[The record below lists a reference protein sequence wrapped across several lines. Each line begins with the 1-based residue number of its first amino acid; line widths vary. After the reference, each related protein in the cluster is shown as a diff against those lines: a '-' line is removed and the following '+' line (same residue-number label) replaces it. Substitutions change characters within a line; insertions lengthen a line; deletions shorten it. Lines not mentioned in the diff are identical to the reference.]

1 MRWALLLAVFISH
14 LAFPIVAGLATDEGR
29 DEAIMDFVA
38 PSEVYVH
45 RNESVGTYITVH
57 NKADQNQA
65 FTIETQ
71 VLPGSL
77 SVVGLPKTELLV
89 PNHLKQMAFGIQA
102 DADAALQNY
111 TVSFSITSDLDASLN
126 QTVEMTVHVVPWSN
140 LSFGVDDFIAFTVD
154 ELVRTSVAVNL
165 SNNATFTDDVTFTL
179 STSSDWD
186 WGWDMGDTNGTE
198 AYLTMAPDTL
208 SYVYL
213 WVEVPAVIDGAPL
226 AETGPRFTLSATS
239 GLDRAVSTWSFDLL
253 MNEKRN
259 VSIDGIDPLAEVA
272 PNQDVRVNAVVRN
285 VGNTPNTLN
294 ITLQGLTANGDPL
307 PNKTPSDRFN
317 DSGWVVALFGGLED
331 VVLQPNESRTV
342 EIGFQAPNEFQ
353 GEMHVELQVF
363 ANGAKANT
371 MSARTLV
378 QINRTSAASLTYE
391 ASGCQEILP
400 NQTCEVVLHV
410 QNTGN
415 SYNTYL
421 LRNGGTTDGF
431 TLDLPSESLLL
442 QPNEIKTF
450 TAATLRA
457 SSEALAFTLGESTIE
472 TLDDT
477 GTPVAQV
484 TVPLKVAP
492 VIEWS
497 FRNVEE
503 QVDAKG
509 RLSIAMEVRNE
520 GNAVDG
526 LTVQLQSSHSVDMGF
541 IPPDIAIYEDG
552 LEYPRSFEINNLP
565 LNSNFTIRA
574 WVDLPKDQSSNG
586 TIYVNTT
593 IRSRLSPELPFVHTS
608 TGDYLGI
615 EWQPD
620 PEVDEGVDWGGMANT
635 VVLYAKAWWGMV
647 ASILFAGVIIYKAL
661 IDREQRLEQQAT
673 LPYQEP
679 DTSAESWLS
688 QYGEREVE
696 EAPPASPQPEKEV
709 PKATFEAMF
718 RQQHGAPQPT
728 PAPVDTNL
736 VSAATVVLD
745 ARTQEAKK
753 AQADALLDAVQD
765 GERHQRPLENEFLQP
780 RSEPNVPLPESTA
793 NPTDSV
799 DDLEF

>member
-391 ASGCQEILP
+391 ASG
-400 NQTCEVVLHV
+400 
-410 QNTGN
+410 
-415 SYNTYL
+415 
-421 LRNGGTTDGF
+421 
-431 TLDLPSESLLL
+431 
-442 QPNEIKTF
+442 
-450 TAATLRA
+450 
-457 SSEALAFTLGESTIE
+457 
-472 TLDDT
+472 
-477 GTPVAQV
+477 
-484 TVPLKVAP
+484 
-492 VIEWS
+492 
-497 FRNVEE
+497 
-503 QVDAKG
+503 
-509 RLSIAMEVRNE
+509 
-520 GNAVDG
+520 
-526 LTVQLQSSHSVDMGF
+526 
-541 IPPDIAIYEDG
+541 
-552 LEYPRSFEINNLP
+552 
-565 LNSNFTIRA
+565 
-574 WVDLPKDQSSNG
+574 
-586 TIYVNTT
+586 
-593 IRSRLSPELPFVHTS
+593 
-608 TGDYLGI
+608 
-615 EWQPD
+615 
-620 PEVDEGVDWGGMANT
+620 
-635 VVLYAKAWWGMV
+635 
-647 ASILFAGVIIYKAL
+647 
-661 IDREQRLEQQAT
+661 
-673 LPYQEP
+673 
-679 DTSAESWLS
+679 
-688 QYGEREVE
+688 
-696 EAPPASPQPEKEV
+696 
-709 PKATFEAMF
+709 
-718 RQQHGAPQPT
+718 
-728 PAPVDTNL
+728 
-736 VSAATVVLD
+736 
-745 ARTQEAKK
+745 
-753 AQADALLDAVQD
+753 
-765 GERHQRPLENEFLQP
+765 
-780 RSEPNVPLPESTA
+780 
-793 NPTDSV
+793 
-799 DDLEF
+799 